1 MYVYRQ
7 LDSREQRPLERFD
20 YWQSTVYPWTVELEA
35 CDSPND
41 YCADMRW
48 IATPDGMHLQD
59 SRANATRTRITPQR
73 CRADYGDHFIGIY
86 GLRRGRFAST

>member
-48 IATPDGMHLQD
+48 IDRK
-59 SRANATRTRITPQR
+59 SVV
-73 CRADYGDHFIGIY
+73 
-86 GLRRGRFAST
+86 